1 MIDKHELR
9 QKVRMMRR
17 MLTEAER
24 ASASASVFERLEQ
37 TAAFQL
43 ADRILMYHSLPDEV
57 STVEFLRKWN
67 GRKHFFLPRVNGVN
81 LDILPYDSQRLELGS
96 FHIEE
101 PTGDDFADPSEIELI
116 ITPAVAYDRKGNRI
130 GRGKGYYDRLL
141 KTTRA
146 TKIGVAYHFQLSDE
160 EIQTEEHDIPVDIV
174 ITDRCTIVVKHR

>member
-9 QKVRMMRR
+9 KKVRQMRR
-17 MLTEAER
+17 MLTDQER
-24 ASASASVFERLEQ
+24 YAASCAVFERLEQ

-57 STVEFLRKWN
+57 STIEFLRKWN

-81 LDILPYDSQRLELGS
+81 LEILPYDSQRLELGS

-101 PTGDDFADPSEIELI
+101 PVGDDVRDPSEIELI

-141 KTTRA
+141 QHTKA
-146 TKIGVAYHFQLSDE
+146 TKIGVVYHFQLSDE
-160 EIQTEEHDIPVDIV
+160 EIDVEPHDVPVDMV
-174 ITDRCTIVVKHR
+174 ITDCCTILVKH